1 MTIFG
6 KSSDSSK
13 WTSKGSSDTSTDLT
27 LGGEHNPRTDALV
40 SDDDLLW
47 LFFDGQDG
55 GDTEVDKPGGNAAQ
69 SGAASLG
76 VSRTYCVGARRCV
89 AEGR

>member
-6 KSSDSSK
+6 KSSK
-13 WTSKGSSDTSTDLT
+13 WTSKGSSDSSTDLT
-27 LGGEHNPRTDALV
+27 LGGEHNPRTRHALV

-55 GDTEVDKPGGNAAQ
+55 GDTEVDNPGGNVAR

-76 VSRTYCVGARRCV
+76 VSRTYCVGAQRCA